1 MVYMVTQSY
10 YYELIQAGVK
20 IYQYTPGFIHAK
32 TVVMDDKV
40 ATVGTINFDYRSLYL
55 HFECGVWMF
64 NSGAIYEIKDDYM
77 KTLEKCDEVTLEQL
91 QKTSGLKR
99 LGQSLLKLFAPLM

>member
-1 MVYMVTQSY
+1 
-10 YYELIQAGVK
+10 
-20 IYQYTPGFIHAK
+20 
-32 TVVMDDKV
+32 
-40 ATVGTINFDYRSLYL
+40 
-55 HFECGVWMF
+55 MF